1 MIHDQL
7 EYCLLSDVCTTRA
20 PDAVRQSSGNGG
32 WCWRARGAAWLCPVT
47 GQMLLTTA
55 QQ

>member
-20 PDAVRQSSGNGG
+20 PDAVRQSCGNGD